1 LTDRQI
7 FEHQFRPRDDKGNPK
22 PLPAPQ
28 LYREVKDIQKMKME
42 YFMTASAFG
51 MNPKV
56 IQDNWDE
63 YERRGYN

>member
-1 LTDRQI
+1 
-7 FEHQFRPRDDKGNPK
+7 
-22 PLPAPQ
+22 
-28 LYREVKDIQKMKME
+28 VKDVQKMKME

-63 YERRGYN
+63 YERKGYN